1 MNPEG
6 KIVHFSEFEEGG
18 HFPAMEAP
26 NLLIGDVR
34 EFFGKLR

>member
-1 MNPEG
+1 MEG

-18 HFPAMEAP
+18 HFPATEAP
-26 NLLIGDVR
+26 DLLVDDVR

>member
-6 KIVHFSEFEEGG
+6 KIAHFSEFEEGG

-26 NLLIGDVR
+26 DLLIDDVC